1 LCEVLACYFRFLVPL
16 GVLRYAWSKFM
27 SECDWAMP
35 VSVLSMNAR
44 QASVQARRGRVSSY
58 CQLAWARST
67 YLSMAW
73 H

>member
-1 LCEVLACYFRFLVPL
+1 
-16 GVLRYAWSKFM
+16 M